1 MIETIVYKGES
12 RWSRS
17 TYIKLVDNKVVYDDS
32 DDEYGPIEF
41 DIKLFIEALEKHM
54 NQMGATGDTTT

>member
-17 TYIKLVDNKVVYDDS
+17 TYIKLVDDKVIYDDS

-41 DIKLFIEALEKHM
+41 DIKLLIEALDKHM
-54 NQMGATGDTTT
+54 NQMGATGDTMT